1 MMWLTDSITKNKV
14 AINPEYIVVVFRIP
28 ENTQS
33 QPEYIGKTAVNL
45 TTGSIVVEESEF
57 EVVGMMKAV

>member
-1 MMWLTDSITKNKV
+1 MMWLTDSINKHKV
-14 AINPEYIVVVFRIP
+14 AINPEYVVVVFRIP

-45 TTGSIVVEESEF
+45 TTGSIIVEESEF
-57 EVVGMMKAV
+57 EVVGMMQAV